1 MSSQEKL
8 EFPRMLRELRIA
20 RGKKQREVAVG
31 GGLKETTY
39 ANAESNNHKTIRLE
53 RVRAIAKFYEL
64 GAESTEA
71 LIAAW
76 EALPAS
82 QYNTRNRPAWERR
95 QAFRDKAKLAD
106 GLRLGLLEMTTLL
119 VTNVA
124 DPGQLCTCDRVDMF
138 VESSGQQA
146 CELCD
151 SLRLLGLEGWTNL
164 DDVIAKLAAA
174 QEGMVTG

>member
-8 EFPRMLRELRIA
+8 DFPRMLRELRVA
-20 RGKKQREVAVG
+20 RGKKQREVADG
-31 GGLKETTY
+31 SGLKETTY

-53 RVRAIAKFYEL
+53 RVRAIARFHSL
-64 GAESTEA
+64 GKDDTEA
-71 LIAAW
+71 LVAAW

-95 QAFRDKAKLAD
+95 QALRNKADQAD
-106 GLRLGLLEMTTLL
+106 TLRVSLLEMATML
-119 VTNVA
+119 VTNVV

-138 VESSGQQA
+138 VDSSGQQG

-151 SLRLLGLEGWTNL
+151 ALRLLGLTGWTNL
-164 DDVIAKLAAA
+164 DDVISKLAAA
-174 QEGMVTG
+174 QEEMTG

>member
-1 MSSQEKL
+1 VSSQEKL
-8 EFPRMLRELRIA
+8 DFPRMLRELRVA
-20 RGKKQREVAVG
+20 RGKKQREVAAG
-31 GGLKETTY
+31 AELKETTY

-64 GAESTEA
+64 GAEATEV

-106 GLRLGLLEMTTLL
+106 RLRLGLLEMATML
-119 VTNVA
+119 VTNVS

-138 VESSGQQA
+138 DDSSGQQS
-146 CELCD
+146 CELCEA
-151 SLRLLGLEGWTNL
+151 LRLLGLEGWTNL
-164 DDVIAKLAAA
+164 DDVISKLAAA
-174 QEGMVTG
+174 QEGIVTG